1 MTLGKK
7 IQQGIAIILLTAT
20 IGFSLSVPR
29 KAHAIFG
36 IADITFNTEVG
47 LTPSSP
53 NFWEKWLLKPA
64 IHIVTRLALQAL
76 TQQVVGWING
86 DAKNTG
92 FIGNFEKG
100 LRNEL
105 DVRAGQYLNELAG
118 VNLCGNFK
126 LSLLLSLQTPSGGL
140 QRKLGCTLTGIA
152 NNAQRFFEDFQNGSW
167 DNFLE
172 IGIRPQNNPFGAYA
186 IAYDAKLQAESS
198 RGRALDKEVAA
209 GSPFKGFQID
219 EERCEV
225 ITPGI
230 QGPTP
235 SGDTLDTPN
244 ASDLQGPTQG
254 GGTLDTQTRC
264 YTEKKTTT
272 PGGAIAHALDKS
284 LDFSIDYGVNAKDW
298 DDAIGAIVGALVN
311 KLTQGANGLLN
322 PRGGGES
329 DFENLYPLEVGNT
342 KPQIA
347 STIDTGLAK
356 ANAII
361 ASIDQDIITINRQ
374 LEVEHQ
380 NFVTRRMATFQ
391 ATSSASAI
399 ALQNNLTSLID
410 QRQRVL
416 VAEADLLRAKSAV
429 TTAVSN
435 QDIVYTSSLVTPSI
449 QAINTATTAVRPRAT
464 PLLPTGNT
472 RTDALALFN
481 DTLDNLI
488 QTEATLKELDR
499 QIGPAITANLN
510 SIVTLQAQEASV
522 ITAIAT
528 AQNNVNSLSQQ
539 LATNPAVAAALA
551 AARNNLASLNQQRAA
566 ISNAIAVAQ
575 GNISG
580 LNQQKPALKDA
591 IEALQKDATDLQ
603 VWRDSITRSYNEAD
617 IQGKVFAG
625 LDALAAVNGTQQRVT
640 IIINSVQTYLDP
652 SGTIRSAT
660 LIPSNAGAANPSFPN
675 PVLIEPAPVQDT
687 GSGGE

>member
-1 MTLGKK
+1 MSFQKK
-7 IQQGIAIILLTAT
+7 TRCGIAVIVLTAT
-20 IGFSLSVPR
+20 LGLSLSVPR
-29 KAHAIFG
+29 PARAIFG

-64 IHIVTRLALQAL
+64 IHIVTRLALQAI

-152 NNAQRFFEDFQNGSW
+152 DNATRFFEDFQNGSW
-167 DNFLE
+167 NNFLE

-198 RGRALDKEVAA
+198 RGRALNKEVAA

-219 EERCEV
+219 EEKCEIV
-225 ITPGI
+225 TRRIGENPGAEFAGKSTENPSPEFFSGGTPG
-230 QGPTP
+230 
-235 SGDTLDTPN
+235 
-244 ASDLQGPTQG
+244 
-254 GGTLDTQTRC
+254 DTQRVC
-264 YTEKKTTT
+264 YTEKKVTT
-272 PGGAIAHALDKS
+272 PGGAIAHSLNKS

-311 KLTQGANGLLN
+311 RLTQGANGLLN
-322 PRGGGES
+322 PRDGGED
-329 DFENLYPLEVGNT
+329 DFANLYPLEVGNT
-342 KPQIA
+342 KPQLVSA
-347 STIDTGLAK
+347 IDNGLA
-356 ANAII
+356 NASVIV
-361 ASIDQDIITINRQ
+361 ASIDQDIITISRQ

-380 NFVTRRMATFQ
+380 TFLARRATNFQETP
-391 ATSSASAI
+391 SAQAI

-416 VAEADLLRAKSAV
+416 VAEADLLRAKSAA
-429 TTAVSN
+429 TTAVTN
-435 QDIVYTSSLVTPSI
+435 QDITYTASLVAPSI
-449 QAINTATTAVRPRAT
+449 QAINTAAIVTNASVTST
-464 PLLPTGNT
+464 PLTGNT

-481 DTLDNLI
+481 DTLDNLT
-488 QTEATLKELDR
+488 QAEATLKELDR

-510 SIVTLQAQEASV
+510 SIITLQAQEASLP
-522 ITAIAT
+522 ISAAT
-528 AQNNVNSLSQQ
+528 AG
-539 LATNPAVAAALA
+539 
-551 AARNNLASLNQQRAA
+551 QRVI

-575 GNISG
+575 ANISG
-580 LNQQKPALKDA
+580 LNQQ
-591 IEALQKDATDLQ
+591 
-603 VWRDSITRSYNEAD
+603 
-617 IQGKVFAG
+617 
-625 LDALAAVNGTQQRVT
+625 
-640 IIINSVQTYLDP
+640 
-652 SGTIRSAT
+652 
-660 LIPSNAGAANPSFPN
+660 NPHSMM
-675 PVLIEPAPVQDT
+675 L
-687 GSGGE
+687 